1 MATHTRVAQTRP
13 TVISSPAAAERLG
26 VSRRTIERYID
37 RGLLVRHRD
46 AAGYRVGV
54 ELAGVEAI
62 EAAQIR

>member
-1 MATHTRVAQTRP
+1 M
-13 TVISSPAAAERLG
+13 ISRTSAAERLG
-26 VSRRTIERYID
+26 VHPRTIDRYVD

-46 AAGYRVGV
+46 AAGYRSGV